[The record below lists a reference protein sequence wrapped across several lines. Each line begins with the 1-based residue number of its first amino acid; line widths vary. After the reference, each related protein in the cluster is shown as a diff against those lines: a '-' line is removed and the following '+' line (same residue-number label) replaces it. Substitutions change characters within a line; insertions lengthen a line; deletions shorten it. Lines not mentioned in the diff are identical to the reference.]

1 MHVLE
6 KILARASGKDKVTTG
21 EIVNAKVDFAEVNDL
36 YLQTIYSFYEMG
48 GNKVWDKDKLCFV
61 FDHYAPTP
69 TIKAAQSHK
78 EMRKFV
84 EEQGLTHHFDI
95 NAGVCH
101 QVMPESGVVWP
112 GMILVATDSHT
123 TTHGAFG
130 AFGTGVGATDM
141 ATIMISGQ
149 LWFRV
154 PEVINIEINGNT
166 QPGVMAKDVI
176 LHVLGTLGSDVAV
189 YKAIEFT
196 GTYIDDL
203 GVAERM
209 VICNMAV
216 EMGAKT
222 SYMKPNQKVLDYV
235 HNRSNKEF
243 NLLET
248 DPDFEFAKTYSFE
261 ISNLCPQVAMP
272 HNVDNVI
279 SIVDVPKVK
288 VDQAF
293 IGTCTG
299 GRIEDIEE
307 ATKILKG
314 KKINPTT
321 RLIII
326 PASNEVF
333 LEAMKL
339 GYVKELVKA
348 GATFSTPGCGPCLG
362 AHEGVL
368 APGEVCVTASNRNF
382 PGRMGSTEAS
392 LYLASP
398 ATVAA
403 SALTGELV
411 DPRLLLKEDYAYET
425 SNG

>member
-1 MHVLE
+1 MHAIE
-6 KILARASGKDKVTTG
+6 KILARAAGKDKVITG
-21 EIVNAKVDFAEVNDL
+21 EIVRAKVDFAEVNDL

-48 GNKVWDKDKLCFV
+48 GKKVWDKDKLCFV

-69 TIKAAQSHK
+69 TIKAAQNHK
-78 EMRKFV
+78 EMRQFV
-84 EEQGLTHHFDI
+84 GEQGLTYHFDV

-101 QVMPESGVVWP
+101 QVMPEAGLVLP

-141 ATIMISGQ
+141 ATIMISGE

-154 PEVINIEINGNT
+154 PEVIQIEINGKT

-176 LHVLGTLGSDVAV
+176 LHVLGNLGSDIAV
-189 YKAIEFT
+189 YKAIEFI
-196 GTYIDDL
+196 GTYIEDL
-203 GVAERM
+203 DVSERM

-222 SYMKPNQKVLDYV
+222 AYIRPNDKVLNYLK
-235 HNRSNKEF
+235 SKTNKKF
-243 NLLET
+243 DLLET
-248 DPDFEFAKTYSFE
+248 DPDFEFAENYTFE
-261 ISNLCPQVAMP
+261 ITYLSPQVAIP
-272 HNVDNVI
+272 HSVDNVV
-279 SIVDVPKVK
+279 SIEDAPKVK

-299 GRIEDIEE
+299 GRVEDIAVAVE
-307 ATKILKG
+307 ILKG

-321 RLIII
+321 RLIVI
-326 PASNEVF
+326 PASTEVF
-333 LEAMKL
+333 LIANQL
-339 GYVKELVKA
+339 GYVEALIKA

-382 PGRMGSTEAS
+382 PGRMGSTDAFV
-392 LYLASP
+392 YLASP

-403 SALTGELV
+403 SALVGELI
-411 DPRLLLKEDYAYET
+411 DPRLLVKESYADE
-425 SNG
+425 SNIG

>member
-1 MHVLE
+1 MHAVE
-6 KILARASGKDKVTTG
+6 KMLARAAGKDKVTAG
-21 EIVNAKVDFAEVNDL
+21 DIVTAKVDFAEINDL

-48 GNKVWDKDKLCFV
+48 GEKVWDRDKLCFV

-69 TIKAAQSHK
+69 TIKAAQNHK

-84 EEQGLTHHFDI
+84 GEQGLTHHFDV
-95 NAGVCH
+95 NTGVCH
-101 QVMPESGVVWP
+101 QVMPEAGVVWP

-141 ATIMISGQ
+141 ATIMISGEI
-149 LWFRV
+149 WFRV
-154 PEVINIEINGNT
+154 PEVIKIEINGKT
-166 QPGVMAKDVI
+166 ESGVMAKDVI
-176 LHVLGTLGSDVAV
+176 LHILGKLGSDVAV
-189 YKAIEFT
+189 YKAIEFS
-196 GTYIDDL
+196 GTYVEDL
-203 GVAERM
+203 GVSERM

-222 SYMKPNQKVLDYV
+222 AYMKPNQKVIDYI
-235 HNRSNKEF
+235 HSRTDKDF
-243 NLLET
+243 DLLET
-248 DPDFEFAKTYSFE
+248 DPDFEFIEIYTFE
-261 ISNLCPQVAMP
+261 ISHLSPQVAIP
-272 HNVDNVI
+272 HSVDNVV
-279 SIVDVPKVK
+279 SIEDVAKIK

-299 GRIEDIEE
+299 GRIDDI
-307 ATKILKG
+307 AVAVDILKG
-314 KKINPTT
+314 KRINPTT

-333 LEAMKL
+333 LKASQL
-339 GYVKELVKA
+339 GYVEELVKA

-362 AHEGVL
+362 AHEGIL

-382 PGRMGSTEAS
+382 PGRMGSTEAFI
-392 LYLASP
+392 YLASP

-403 SALTGELV
+403 SALIGELV
-411 DPRLLLKEDYAYET
+411 DPRLFIKGGL
-425 SNG
+425 

>member
-1 MHVLE
+1 MHAIE
-6 KILARASGKDKVTTG
+6 KILARASGKDIVSTG
-21 EIVNAKVDFAEVNDL
+21 EIVKAKVDFAEVNDL

-48 GNKVWDKDKLCFV
+48 GKKVWDKDKLCFV

-69 TIKAAQSHK
+69 TIKAAQNHK
-78 EMRKFV
+78 EMRQFIG
-84 EEQGLTHHFDI
+84 EQELTHHFDI
-95 NAGVCH
+95 NSGVCH
-101 QVMPESGVVWP
+101 QVMPEAGVVWP
-112 GMILVATDSHT
+112 GMLLVATDSHT

-141 ATIMISGQ
+141 ATLMISGE

-154 PEVINIEINGNT
+154 PEIINIEINGST

-176 LHVLGTLGSDVAV
+176 LHILGRLGSDIAV

-196 GTYIDDL
+196 GSYIDDL

-209 VICNMAV
+209 VVCNMAV

-222 SYMKPNQKVLDYV
+222 AYMKPNDKVLNYV
-235 HNRSNKEF
+235 KSRSNKEF
-243 NLLET
+243 DIPKT
-248 DPDFEFAKTYSFE
+248 DPDFKFSESYMFD
-261 ISNLCPQVAMP
+261 ISSLSPQVALP
-272 HNVDNVI
+272 HSVDNVC
-279 SIVDVPKVK
+279 SIEDAPKIK
-288 VDQAF
+288 IDQAF

-299 GRIEDIEE
+299 GRVEDIK
-307 ATKILKG
+307 AAVDILKG

-333 LEAMKL
+333 LEANKL
-339 GYVKELVKA
+339 GYIDELINA

-362 AHEGVL
+362 AHEGIL

-382 PGRMGSTEAS
+382 PGRMGSTEAFV
-392 LYLASP
+392 YLTSP

-403 SALTGELV
+403 SALIGELA
-411 DPRLLLKEDYAYET
+411 DPRFLVKESYDYEA
-425 SNG
+425 NIG

>member
-1 MHVLE
+1 MHAIE
-6 KILARASGKDKVTTG
+6 KILARASGKDKVSAG
-21 EIVNAKVDFAEVNDL
+21 EIVKAKVDFAEINDL

-48 GNKVWDKDKLCFV
+48 GEKVWDKDKLCFV

-69 TIKAAQSHK
+69 TIKAAQNHK
-78 EMRKFV
+78 EMREFV
-84 EEQGLTHHFDI
+84 EQQGLTHHFDI

-101 QVMPESGVVWP
+101 QVLPEAGVVWP

-141 ATIMISGQ
+141 ATIMLSGEI
-149 LWFRV
+149 WFKV
-154 PEVINIEINGNT
+154 PEIIKIEINGKT
-166 QPGVMAKDVI
+166 QDSVMAKDVI
-176 LHVLGTLGSDVAV
+176 LHILGNLGADRAV
-189 YKAIEFT
+189 YKAIEYT

-209 VICNMAV
+209 VICNMSV

-222 SYMKPNQKVLDYV
+222 AYIKPNQKVLDYV
-235 HNRSNKEF
+235 QSRTDRVF
-243 NLLET
+243 DLVET
-248 DPDFEFAKTYSFE
+248 DIDFEFNESYSFD
-261 ISNLCPQVAMP
+261 ISDLSPQVSMP
-272 HNVDNVI
+272 NSVDNVV
-279 SIVDVPKVK
+279 SIENAPKIK
-288 VDQAF
+288 VDQTF

-299 GRIEDIEE
+299 GRIEDIEAAVE
-307 ATKILKG
+307 ILKG
-314 KKINPTT
+314 KKINSTT

-333 LEAMKL
+333 LKATQM
-339 GYVKELVKA
+339 GYVEELIKA
-348 GATFSTPGCGPCLG
+348 GVTFSTPGCGPCLG

-392 LYLASP
+392 IYIASP

-403 SALTGELV
+403 TALNRELV
-411 DPRLLLKEDYAYET
+411 DPRLVKKEAINYET
-425 SNG
+425 SIR